1 MPTPD
6 ESTTRQPQGAPAA
19 LLNGLAILES
29 FSIRRPVLGVTEIS
43 EIVGLHKS
51 TVSRMLNGLAEL
63 GYVQRERDGGRY
75 RLGLSVLEL
84 SAPLLADLD
93 IRDAGLE
100 HLERLTEITGET
112 SALGVWSGTGTIVV
126 DQVASPH
133 QVRHTQPIGN
143 RYNQWSSS
151 SVRVMLAY
159 QPLKTVHELIDDG
172 LIIAPKGGLSR
183 QQIEEDL
190 EEIRRTGVA
199 MNKGHT
205 TPEEFGVSAVVRDL
219 RGAEIGCVVLSAP
232 SSRVELNDSAES
244 LQEAVRRTAND
255 ISARLGASVVSEN
268 GQGHD
273 SEESRP

>member
-1 MPTPD
+1 MPNPD
-6 ESTTRQPQGAPAA
+6 DAVTRQPQGAPAA

-63 GYVQRERDGGRY
+63 GYVQRERNGSRY

-93 IRDAGLE
+93 IRDAGVE
-100 HLERLTEITGET
+100 HLERLTEVTGET

-143 RYNQWSSS
+143 RYNRWDSS

-159 QPLKTVHELIDDG
+159 QPLKTVHELLEDRR
-172 LIIAPKGGLSR
+172 IIPPAKPLSR
-183 QQIEEDL
+183 QEIETEL
-190 EEIRRTGVA
+190 EEIRRTGTA
-199 MNKGHT
+199 MNKGRT
-205 TPEEFGVSAVVRDL
+205 TPEEFGVAAVVRDL
-219 RGAEIGCVVLSAP
+219 RGAATGCVILSAP
-232 SSRVELNDSAES
+232 SSRVELNNSAKAFQQAV
-244 LQEAVRRTAND
+244 LQTAED
-255 ISARLGASVVSEN
+255 ISARLGALPSTN
-268 GQGHD
+268 D
-273 SEESRP
+273 SRT

>member
-1 MPTPD
+1 MSTPD
-6 ESTTRQPQGAPAA
+6 ESTARQPQGAPAA

-51 TVSRMLNGLAEL
+51 TVSRMLHGLAEL
-63 GYVQRERDGGRY
+63 GYVQRERNGGRY

-100 HLERLTEITGET
+100 HLERLTELTGET

-143 RYNQWSSS
+143 RYNQWNSS

-159 QPLKTVHELIDDG
+159 QPLKTVFELIDNG
-172 LIIAPKGGLSR
+172 LIIAPDGGLSR
-183 QQIEEDL
+183 DAIQSELD
-190 EEIRRTGVA
+190 EIRCTGIA
-199 MNKGHT
+199 MNQGYT
-205 TPEEFGVSAVVRDL
+205 TPEEFGVAAVVRDL
-219 RGAEIGCVVLSAP
+219 RGAEIGCVILSAP
-232 SSRVELNDSAES
+232 SSRVELNDAAET
-244 LQEAVRRTAND
+244 LQEAVRKTAND
-255 ISARLGASVVSEN
+255 ISARLGAPVIDEQD
-268 GQGHD
+268 QGRD

>member
-1 MPTPD
+1 MATPD
-6 ESTTRQPQGAPAA
+6 DQSTRQPQGAPAA
-19 LLNGLAILES
+19 LINGLSILES
-29 FSIRRPVLGVTEIS
+29 FSIRRPALGVTEIAD
-43 EIVGLHKS
+43 IVGLHKS

-112 SALGVWSGTGTIVV
+112 SALGVWSGAGTIVV

-143 RYNQWSSS
+143 RYNRWDSS

-159 QPLKTVHELIDDG
+159 QPLKTVFELLEDG
-172 LIIAPKGGLSR
+172 RILPPAEKLSR
-183 QQIEEDL
+183 DEIEAEL
-190 EEIRRTGVA
+190 EEIRCTGVA
-199 MNKGHT
+199 MNMGRT
-205 TPEEFGVSAVVRDL
+205 TPEEFGVAAVVRDL
-219 RGAEIGCVVLSAP
+219 RGTATGCVILSAP
-232 SSRVELNDSAES
+232 TSRVQMNDSAEAF
-244 LQEAVRRTAND
+244 QEAVRQTAND
-255 ISARLGASVVSEN
+255 ISARLGALVSKD
-268 GQGHD
+268 D
-273 SEESRP
+273 SRA

>member
-1 MPTPD
+1 MSD
-6 ESTTRQPQGAPAA
+6 EQPARQPQGAPAA

-29 FSIRRPVLGVTEIS
+29 FSIRRPALGVTEIS

-51 TVSRMLNGLAEL
+51 TVSRMLHGLAEL

-100 HLERLTEITGET
+100 HLEQLTEVTGET

-143 RYNQWSSS
+143 RYNQWNSS

-159 QPLKTVHELIDDG
+159 QPMKTVCELVDGG
-172 LIIAPKGGLSR
+172 LIIPPKGGLTHELI
-183 QQIEEDL
+183 QNELD
-190 EEIRRTGVA
+190 EIRRTGVA
-199 MNKGHT
+199 MNKGFT
-205 TPEEFGVSAVVRDL
+205 TPEEFGVAAVVRDL
-219 RGAEIGCVVLSAP
+219 RGAEIGCVILSAP
-232 SSRVELNDSAES
+232 SSRVELNDSAED
-244 LQEAVRRTAND
+244 LQEAVRKTAND
-255 ISARLGASVVSEN
+255 ISARLGAPVVSEN

-273 SEESRP
+273 SEESHP